1 MPKIRKGVVFT
12 CSVIAFLVI
21 YFQYLRFFLWKGIN
35 EILYFQ
41 SPQTDSAELF
51 NSTSLQI
58 NFVEPS
64 SITSSHGS
72 CSLKTSVLFSQPFCL
87 AVLHPASGITTSC
100 KASAMS
106 VESHGY
112 TRGVCLS
119 LQNYPAKIS
128 MVYQRYLSEN
138 RVPGETQTAQHQ
150 YWLKLHT
157 YPMEDLELDKI
168 YTSLSRVFCSYG
180 RSISVLISLRERNHA
195 GPEVTD
201 W

>member
-1 MPKIRKGVVFT
+1 MVFT

-21 YFQYLRFFLWKGIN
+21 FFQYLRFFLWKDIN
-35 EILYFQ
+35 EILYFR
-41 SPQTDSAELF
+41 SPQTDSAGLC

-58 NFVEPS
+58 NFVEPG

-112 TRGVCLS
+112 TRGMCLS

-128 MVYQRYLSEN
+128 MVYQRYSSEN
-138 RVPGETQTAQHQ
+138 RVPGETDRTASILAEASHLSYGGFRTRQT
-150 YWLKLHT
+150 
-157 YPMEDLELDKI
+157 I

-180 RSISVLISLRERNHA
+180 RSISVMISLRERNHA